1 MKTFKS
7 FYIEQELQ
15 QQTGIAKQ
23 EIESYM
29 KKMTNP
35 VTVKNLLRNNIKKY
49 GLEHLSGEK
58 LLDALIANLSKE
70 KKVVDTMQLVKKVQ
84 GVNES
89 WMGDIFH
96 WAVNVL
102 GKTLGWFKDRL
113 LDLGKELLSPFFGPN
128 SQDANLRIK
137 VSWLMVLMFT
147 VGLPFT
153 VGGLAAASGATVA
166 MPELIPALGV
176 ASLILFWFKSLV
188 NRFVLSET

>member
-1 MKTFKS
+1 MKTFKD

-15 QQTGIAKQ
+15 QEAGIAKQ

-35 VTVKNLLRNNIKKY
+35 VTVKNLITNKINQY
-49 GLEHLSGEK
+49 GLQNLSGEK

-70 KKVVDTMQLVKKVQ
+70 KQVANTMELVKKVQ

-89 WMGDIFH
+89 WIGDIFH
-96 WAVNVL
+96 WGVHVL
-102 GKTLGWFKDRL
+102 GKTLGWFKDRF
-113 LDLGKELLSPFFGPN
+113 LDLGKELLSPFVGPN
-128 SQDANLRIK
+128 SQDANVRIK
-137 VSWLMVLMFT
+137 MSWVMILMFT

-176 ASLILFWFKSLV
+176 ASLIFFWFKSLV
-188 NRFVLSET
+188 NRFVLG